1 MTFSAHKSLSV
12 HTRIHEKKK
21 LASFHH
27 LHTFRDEEEGKERI
41 RSLSNDMHEEKKA
54 SEELN
59 QLAKDIHQKGG
70 VRERG
75 KGGKGGRE
83 GYSSP

>member
-1 MTFSAHKSLSV
+1 
-12 HTRIHEKKK
+12 
-21 LASFHH
+21 
-27 LHTFRDEEEGKERI
+27 
-41 RSLSNDMHEEKKA
+41 MHEEKKA